1 MEGILATCGVCSYSI
16 LIISSCSVMVS
27 RFTCLHLVTHTW
39 SYPSSS
45 RLPTTFTSPSA
56 RLRSRSMIVPI
67 YQSEISPANH
77 RGKLAC
83 IEFTGN
89 IIGYASSIWI
99 DYACSFITSDLSWRV
114 PLGIQ
119 CIGGAVLAVGTW
131 VTPESPRCVLVPFSF
146 LFPLPSLHNFPS
158 LPICPNSSYLSAND
172 LLPLRYLID
181 KDLDDEGLRVIAD
194 FGSGGNMDDPLARA
208 EFTEIKEAILADVR
222 SSSSFQSLA
231 LLLPIIVVGI
241 SFSCQ
246 PDRRLGSQLILVVFA
261 ACRRG

>member
-1 MEGILATCGVCSYSI
+1 M
-16 LIISSCSVMVS
+16 
-27 RFTCLHLVTHTW
+27 
-39 SYPSSS
+39 
-45 RLPTTFTSPSA
+45 
-56 RLRSRSMIVPI
+56 
-67 YQSEISPANH
+67 
-77 RGKLAC
+77 
-83 IEFTGN
+83 
-89 IIGYASSIWI
+89 
-99 DYACSFITSDLSWRV
+99 